1 MKHQCPCGKE
11 YALAPQ
17 LNGRRFRCSCG
28 RILTIGTRE
37 VFEPP
42 ASTRHSA
49 RSDAPKAANA
59 APTRPSEP
67 LAVLTGVG
75 LIFLWIWSADSSTPP
90 PRSTQPLRAPS
101 SMAASASAAP
111 TPTAAA
117 RCATEDAQRP
127 ASGQE
132 LSRFSRRGL
141 GRLSIDN
148 GSSYDAVAVLVDVQ
162 SGRPY
167 RAIYVR
173 SREVGVFTKVAQGA
187 YRLQFQ
193 TGSRWLLDRTFCV
206 PISASEFSDYLVFT
220 EKPEYD
226 GTVYDDMSITL
237 HTVSG
242 GNARTSSLG
251 NTPLQLPPP

>member
-37 VFEPP
+37 VFQPP
-42 ASTRHSA
+42 ASTVHSD
-49 RSDAPKAANA
+49 RSETPKAGHAVQ
-59 APTRPSEP
+59 TRPSEP
-67 LAVLTGVG
+67 LALLAGIG
-75 LIFLWIWSADSSTPP
+75 LIFLWVWSADSSTPSP
-90 PRSTQPLRAPS
+90 QGTQPLRAPT
-101 SMAASASAAP
+101 SMAARPNAAP
-111 TPTAAA
+111 APSAVATCAA
-117 RCATEDAQRP
+117 EDAARP

-148 GSSYDAVAVLVDVQ
+148 GSSSDAVAVLVDVQ
-162 SGRPY
+162 SGQPY

-173 SREVGVFTKVAQGA
+173 SREVGVFTKIAQGT

-193 TGSRWLLDRTFCV
+193 TGSRWLLDRTFCI
-206 PISASEFSDYLVFT
+206 PIAASEFSDYLVFA

-251 NTPLQLPPP
+251 STPLQLPPP